1 MSSLESID
9 KVFFNFKKFLGP
21 TVLLAIGFILL
32 YFGMRTD
39 LYELNNGEIL
49 EVQQDGIFK
58 VCAVLIILTGIIW
71 LLYILDLIKSFVGM
85 IVMVVMLAGSAYI
98 LFKDFD
104 TVRDDVVFNTS
115 YDERAI
121 EIITRMHDLKSA
133 EQAYRETNG
142 HFTDSM
148 DDLIDYVKNGKKMDI
163 FKKGSIPERKISES
177 ERDMLYGDNRPID
190 NLMTEWEATMI
201 ARNNDNTLDGNEFR
215 RDTNMVPVMDA
226 LFNTLRYKTQRSK
239 IGGELAFHPDS
250 MRYVPFTQ
258 NLTELDT
265 GTKMK
270 DSLAVPTLLIK
281 MTHPMEHPIKGY
293 VDYTIGSKEENHL
306 RDNWSD
312 IK

>member
-9 KVFFNFKKFLGP
+9 KVFFNFKKYLGP
-21 TVLLAIGFILL
+21 VVLLAVGFTLL

-39 LYELNNGEIL
+39 TYELNNGEIL
-49 EVQQDGIFK
+49 EVQQDPIFK
-58 VCAVLIILTGIIW
+58 ICAVLIILTGVIW
-71 LLYILDLIKSFVGM
+71 FLYILDLIKSFVGV
-85 IVMVVMLAGSAYI
+85 IVMVAMLGGSAYI

-104 TVRDDVVFNTS
+104 TVRDDVVFNTK
-115 YDERAI
+115 YNEREL

-133 EQAYRETNG
+133 EKAYRETKG

-163 FKKGSIPERKISES
+163 FKKGTIPERKITEE
-177 ERDMLYGDNRPID
+177 ERDLLYGDNRPID

-201 ARNNDNTLDGNEFR
+201 ARANDNTLDGNEFR

-226 LFNTLRYKTQRSK
+226 LFNTMRYKTQRSK
-239 IGGELAFHPDS
+239 IGGEIAFNADS
-250 MRYVPFTQ
+250 MRYVPFTK
-258 NLTELDT
+258 NLVELDT